1 MQEEDLAA
9 IEIKVCL
16 VTVKT
21 NLGSSSIKIVV
32 GVVVLIT
39 SIIKIVKELIVFIKY
54 KAFKLKIFRVAITIT
69 KRVRKSIEV
78 IRQQ

>member
-1 MQEEDLAA
+1 M
-9 IEIKVCL
+9 VVL
-16 VTVKT
+16 VTST
-21 NLGSSSIKIVV
+21 
-32 GVVVLIT
+32 
-39 SIIKIVKELIVFIKY
+39 IKIVKELIVFIKY